1 MPLGRLA
8 QLGERLLYTQEVT
21 GSSPVPPTIC
31 TPKRGR
37 GAVWLARRPVKPEV
51 AGSSPVAPANL
62 RHRMTSL
69 PGWSFL
75 FSAPLRRAPPVQHAR
90 AAVSIDVMSA
100 VALSRRGSDPCV
112 LRPKLLAIFG
122 ESSSSLVRS
131 PANSAEPRAD
141 DSVPEGC
148 GSSPIQSGASRTHK
162 DDKKVAVRGA
172 RPRILLSLL
181 VAAVCGLFCNAQD
194 TPRQSTHTDEV
205 KVTRILVDTRVLD
218 TEGHPV
224 EGLSLTNF
232 RVRIGHQRAMVESV
246 EWIPG
251 NPALPVKQEAEP
263 TSPAAK
269 TRAST
274 DALRPYPEKS
284 GRLLI
289 FFFQRDLDRSRI
301 VGLMKMVQRAEE
313 LLKVLPPEDQI
324 AVLSY
329 DSRLHLYSD
338 FTTDRDRTRDILR
351 NAIITFRDPGELAP
365 CENPSIAK
373 HFDYVA
379 AAHTASP
386 ERALWVLGRALEQLP
401 KSKSLLFFGW
411 GLGQVIDGSFVQLRA
426 EYGTALRSLTNAR
439 VTVFSLDVTNADYH
453 SLEGPL
459 RTVALDTGG
468 FYVKTHIFSKI
479 AVDRV
484 LRAIHGHYLLTVRAP
499 EGLPPGRHPLRVS
512 LRNANGNVYARRWVF

>member
-37 GAVWLARRPVKPEV
+37 GAAWLARRPVKPEV

-62 RHRMTSL
+62 RHRMTSV
-69 PGWSFL
+69 PGESFL
-75 FSAPLRRAPPVQHAR
+75 FLADSQRERLVQHPR
-90 AAVSIDVMSA
+90 AAVSIEAMSA
-100 VALSRRGSDPCV
+100 VASSRRGPDPRVPHRRLLV
-112 LRPKLLAIFG
+112 LVG
-122 ESSSSLVRS
+122 ESWPSLARSS
-131 PANSAEPRAD
+131 ACSAKPQAD
-141 DSVPEGC
+141 DGIAGVC
-148 GSSPIQSGASRTHK
+148 GDSPPQPKASRASE
-162 DDKKVAVRGA
+162 DDKDVAVRVT
-172 RPRILLSLL
+172 RLRVLLSLL
-181 VAAVCGLFCNAQD
+181 VAAVCGLCCYAQD

-218 TEGHPV
+218 PEGHPV

-232 RVRIGHQRAMVESV
+232 RVRIGYRRAMVEAV

-251 NPALPVKQEAEP
+251 YSASPAKQEAGPTTPATKTP
-263 TSPAAK
+263 TS
-269 TRAST
+269 TGT
-274 DALRPYPEKS
+274 LRPHPENP

-289 FFFQRDLDRSRI
+289 FFFQRNLDRSRI

-313 LLKVLPPEDQI
+313 LLNVLPPEDQI

-338 FTTDRDRTRDILR
+338 FTTDRDRTREILR
-351 NAIITFRDPGELAP
+351 NAIITFRNPGELPP
-365 CENPSIAK
+365 CDLPSIAK

-379 AAHTASP
+379 AAHAASP

-401 KSKSLLFFGW
+401 GSKSLLFFGW
-411 GLGQVIDGSFVQLRA
+411 GLGRMIDGSFVQLRA
-426 EYGTALRSLTNAR
+426 EYGTALRSLTEAR

-484 LRAIHGHYLLTVRAP
+484 RRAIHGHYLLTIRAP

-512 LRNANGNVYARRWVF
+512 LRNANGNVYARRWVY